1 MQDESVLQATPPSLP
16 TIPLSPLSNDD
27 DEDKEEGKDGELL
40 PPGTTSVHQVNL
52 EDIRGQTEEV
62 TAESAVELNLGTSG
76 NITTAR
82 EQECRVTLQLDYNDS
97 TPLQDETGVQTTS
110 LSLPFPLLPPPSN
123 DDDEDK
129 VEEKQE
135 ENSEL
140 LAATSTSVSYVN
152 LEDIWGDM
160 QQVTDKPAGAM
171 IPGTFG
177 NLTLEEQKCW
187 GTPLP
192 GHSGPTP
199 LHDETVPQ
207 ATSPSFPSTLLSS
220 LFNDDD
226 DEDEEE
232 EKKEDEHGKVC
243 DPLPATTTSV
253 HHESLKDIWSDT
265 VEQTTG
271 PAGPMHTGTFGHL
284 SIDEVKCWGT
294 PLLGYN
300 NYQQPTTTSLED
312 IWGDRDVRGEDTAGP
327 ANEVPLATFGN
338 LTAEEHK
345 CWGTTQLDHNG
356 SPPTISSAVH
366 HVNVEDIWSDS
377 REETTGQTGGVSLGT
392 SGNLTSGEEKCWG
405 TSHEE
410 YNDLFNLPPPPT
422 EAYFDHTW
430 QEPMHGNVYE
440 TENSYPQSNFSTQS
454 SASWAKTR
462 SYGCFSSDSYQQAD
476 VTYNNHFYAGA
487 MPEPNQFGYH
497 YDHPHVSSTNCYSA
511 RAGAEQ
517 NKFSHCYPEYC
528 HLPDT
533 ASGYTTR
540 AATEPHNSSHC
551 EGTSAGHTKYYG
563 IYCAKAGSQY
573 DYSSRHSEHFYPQA
587 ASEYTDHTTWNNP
600 ESYSFSHHYTEY
612 SHPPPSVGSGY
623 YYSNHYSSWVETE
636 PHHFSSQNNSEYHHS
651 QTTSSFT
658 SSTTHHFTP
667 HPNTEYCGQEH
678 PQPDRK
684 FFGGQ
689 YYGNLSDSGADQ
701 YCHDAPTFTKT
712 EYRDGHDVRTVAVF
726 SPYIHHHLPSGQHM
740 YWRYVEGT
748 MLATFITELETILW
762 K

>member
-160 QQVTDKPAGAM
+160 QQDTDKPAGAM

-207 ATSPSFPSTLLSS
+207 ATSPSFPSTLLSP

-226 DEDEEE
+226 NEDKKEET
-232 EKKEDEHGKVC
+232 EDEHGKVC
-243 DPLPATTTSV
+243 DPLPVTTTSV

-271 PAGPMHTGTFGHL
+271 PAGPMHTGTFGNL
-284 SIDEVKCWGT
+284 SVDEVKCWGT
-294 PLLGYN
+294 PLLGCN
-300 NYQQPTTTSLED
+300 NCPQPTTTSLED

-377 REETTGQTGGVSLGT
+377 REETTGKTGGVSLGT
-392 SGNLTSGEEKCWG
+392 SGNLTAGEQKCWG

-422 EAYFDHTW
+422 EAYFDNIW
-430 QEPMHGNVYE
+430 QEPMHGNVYS
-440 TENSYPQSNFSTQS
+440 TENSYPLSNFSTQS
-454 SASWAKTR
+454 SGSWAKTR

-497 YDHPHVSSTNCYSA
+497 YDHPHVASTNCYSA

-517 NKFSHCYPEYC
+517 NTFSHCYPEYC
-528 HLPDT
+528 HPPDT

-563 IYCAKAGSQY
+563 IYYAKAGSQY
-573 DYSSRHSEHFYPQA
+573 DCSSRHSEHFYPQVT
-587 ASEYTDHTTWNNP
+587 SEYTDHKTWNNP
-600 ESYSFSHHYTEY
+600 ASYSFSHHYTEY

-623 YYSNHYSSWVETE
+623 YYSNHYSSCVETE

-658 SSTTHHFTP
+658 SSTAHHFTP

-678 PQPDRK
+678 PQSDWK

-689 YYGNLSDSGADQ
+689 YYGYHSDSGADQ

-712 EYRDGHDVRTVAVF
+712 EDRDGHDVRTVAVF

>member
-1 MQDESVLQATPPSLP
+1 M
-16 TIPLSPLSNDD
+16 
-27 DEDKEEGKDGELL
+27 KD
-40 PPGTTSVHQVNL
+40 
-52 EDIRGQTEEV
+52 
-62 TAESAVELNLGTSG
+62 
-76 NITTAR
+76 
-82 EQECRVTLQLDYNDS
+82 
-97 TPLQDETGVQTTS
+97 
-110 LSLPFPLLPPPSN
+110 
-123 DDDEDK
+123 
-129 VEEKQE
+129 KQE

-140 LAATSTSVSYVN
+140 LPANSTSVSYVN

-160 QQVTDKPAGAM
+160 EQDTDKQAGAM

-187 GTPLP
+187 GTPLQ
-192 GHSGPTP
+192 GNSGPTP

-226 DEDEEE
+226 DEDKKEET
-232 EKKEDEHGKVC
+232 EDEHGKVC

-253 HHESLKDIWSDT
+253 HHDSLKDVWGDT

-271 PAGPMHTGTFGHL
+271 PAGPMHTGTFGNL
-284 SIDEVKCWGT
+284 SVDEATCWGT
-294 PLLGYN
+294 PLLGCN
-300 NYQQPTTTSLED
+300 NCPQATTTSLED

-338 LTAEEHK
+338 LTAEEQK

-356 SPPTISSAVH
+356 SPPTISSAVQ

-392 SGNLTSGEEKCWG
+392 SGNLTAGEGKCWG
-405 TSHEE
+405 TSHKED
-410 YNDLFNLPPPPT
+410 NDLFNLPPPPT

-430 QEPMHGNVYE
+430 QEPMYGNVYR
-440 TENSYPQSNFSTQS
+440 TENSYPQANFSTQS
-454 SASWAKTR
+454 SGSWAKTR

-497 YDHPHVSSTNCYSA
+497 YDHSHVASTNCYSTSA

-517 NKFSHCYPEYC
+517 NTFSHCYPEYC
-528 HLPDT
+528 HPPDT
-533 ASGYTTR
+533 ASGYSTR

-551 EGTSAGHTKYYG
+551 EGTSAGHTKYCG
-563 IYCAKAGSQY
+563 IYCAEAGSQY
-573 DYSSRHSEHFYPQA
+573 DYSSRHSEHFYPQNSSHCEGTSAGHTKYYGIYCAKDGTEYDYSSCHSEHFYPQA

-600 ESYSFSHHYTEY
+600 ESYSFSSHYTEY

-658 SSTTHHFTP
+658 SSTAHHFTP

-678 PQPDRK
+678 PHPEWK

-689 YYGNLSDSGADQ
+689 YYGYHSDSGADQ

-712 EYRDGHDVRTVAVF
+712 EDRDGHDVRTVAVF